1 MKNKKEVY
9 GFRKSKV
16 AKTLCGAVLGTALI
30 AFADKA
36 VFADE
41 VTETKSTS
49 TVEVATTGNPATN
62 LPEAQGEMSQVAK
75 ESQAKAG
82 SKDSALPVEVSSAD
96 LDKTVADA
104 KSAGVKVVQD
114 ETKDKG
120 TATTATEN
128 AQKQA
133 EIKSDYAKQAK
144 EIK

>member
-41 VTETKSTS
+41 VTETTSTS

-75 ESQAKAG
+75 ASQAKARQNQG
-82 SKDSALPVEVSSAD
+82 SARSSI
-96 LDKTVADA
+96 
-104 KSAGVKVVQD
+104 G
-114 ETKDKG
+114 
-120 TATTATEN
+120 
-128 AQKQA
+128 
-133 EIKSDYAKQAK
+133 
-144 EIK
+144 